1 MPWYRGDEIGLII
14 FQLSRRRSRP
24 RSRALRLK
32 RPLLSVPL
40 PVSALLSSRSLDF
53 RSNTTIGLTV
63 YGTRD
68 TWIPFT
74 LEKIEKYNHNAN
86 IYHFSFGEEGKDK
99 VSGGEVASVVLLR
112 SPEGPDQIK
121 DEKGKPIIRSVD
133 LLHLIRSADL
143 GQALHPHL
151 AP

>member
-1 MPWYRGDEIGLII
+1 MYVIILGICCGNDEIRLII

-24 RSRALRLK
+24 RSRVLRLK
-32 RPLLSVPL
+32 KPLLSVPL

-53 RSNTTIGLTV
+53 CSNTTIELTL
-63 YGTRD
+63 YGIRD

-99 VSGGEVASVVLLR
+99 ISGGEVASVVLLR
-112 SPEGPDQIK
+112 SPEGPDQVK
-121 DEKGKPIIRSVD
+121 DEKDKPIIRSISI
-133 LLHLIRSADL
+133 LHLIHKR
-143 GQALHPHL
+143 
-151 AP
+151 